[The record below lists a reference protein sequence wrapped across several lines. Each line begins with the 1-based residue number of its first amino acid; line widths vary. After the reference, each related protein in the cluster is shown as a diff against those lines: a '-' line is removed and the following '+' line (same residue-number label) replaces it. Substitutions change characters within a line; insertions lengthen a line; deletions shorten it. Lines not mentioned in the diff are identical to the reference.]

1 MYVYTDMII
10 HVCIQSYQY
19 LIVMLTTI
27 IPCGNKL
34 VRTLVFRTDSCSSN
48 FRNISPLIGLFN
60 PIHHLAS
67 IKKKDCNYMDWSKKL
82 DVKAIGFTICF

>member
-1 MYVYTDMII
+1 
-10 HVCIQSYQY
+10 
-19 LIVMLTTI
+19 MLTTI

-34 VRTLVFRTDSCSSN
+34 VRTLVFRTDPCSSN

-67 IKKKDCNYMDWSKKL
+67 TKRKTATTW
-82 DVKAIGFTICF
+82 IGAKSLT